1 MTLLSRWMLRI
12 AYFGFGLIILC
23 LLLDM

>member
-1 MTLLSRWMLRI
+1 MTLLSRWVLRI